1 MDKKVPEIRFEG
13 FVDDWEQR
21 KLGEVVQ
28 GYNKI
33 VKGNEYP
40 IASSSRKGLYLQT
53 DYFNGERSGIDESLD
68 FHLVPQGYVTYRH
81 MSDDSTFH
89 FNRNSMNTPVLV
101 SKEYPV
107 FTNKDDNN
115 LDFILYHLNSTARF
129 ASFSHMQKKGGT
141 RVRLYFKMLE
151 TYKLYMPA
159 SAEQKKVG
167 AILKQWENTIALHQ
181 EKLEALKRIKTA
193 YLDKIFSQEIRFFG
207 FEETW
212 EQRKLGEICSNFRS
226 GGTITSKEIFD
237 CGKYPVY
244 GGNGLRGYT
253 ETYTHEGVYVLIGRQ
268 GALCGNINTV
278 SGKVYISEHAIAIA
292 ENEMSD
298 IRWLEQLLIKMN
310 LNAYSESSAQPGLSV
325 DKLKMLRVFSPSK
338 KEQIAIGNFF
348 CMLDDTITLHHQ
360 KIDSL
365 HKLKCAYLQKMFL

>member
-1 MDKKVPEIRFEG
+1 MQTPTVQKEIWERTLHVAFPKKINKSEIEKVLLHAPNKSEQAAIGNFFHTLDDTIALHQEKLEALKRMKTAYLDKIFSQEIRFSG
-13 FVDDWEQR
+13 FGETWEQR

-167 AILKQWENTIALHQ
+167 AILKQWENTIALH
-181 EKLEALKRIKTA
+181 
-193 YLDKIFSQEIRFFG
+193 
-207 FEETW
+207 
-212 EQRKLGEICSNFRS
+212 
-226 GGTITSKEIFD
+226 
-237 CGKYPVY
+237 
-244 GGNGLRGYT
+244 
-253 ETYTHEGVYVLIGRQ
+253 
-268 GALCGNINTV
+268 
-278 SGKVYISEHAIAIA
+278 
-292 ENEMSD
+292 
-298 IRWLEQLLIKMN
+298 
-310 LNAYSESSAQPGLSV
+310 
-325 DKLKMLRVFSPSK
+325 
-338 KEQIAIGNFF
+338 
-348 CMLDDTITLHHQ
+348 HQ

-365 HKLKCAYLQKMFL
+365 HKLKCAYLQQMFL